1 MSPEKK
7 CVRIVLPTHWDA
19 RQLAACRA
27 RWASSFDVLFDE
39 PSDDEC
45 SHRFPV
51 LDYIDEVVRGVR
63 GAQDGVFSSS
73 DYPGATV
80 AAAIATRRGLPGPH
94 PRSVIGCGH
103 KYYSRILQ
111 RDVVPEATPWFGLV
125 DPLHPPADLPFPLF
139 VKPVKGSFSQLARR
153 IDSFEDLE
161 QFLARPSTREF
172 FDFYMRIFD
181 QMVEGLTD
189 FELGGRYFIAEG
201 ILSGEQTTV
210 EGFVCDG
217 EVVILGVVDSILH
230 PFTRSFIR
238 FDYPSSL
245 SSEVQEQMEG
255 IARRIIAASGL
266 ERSFFNVE
274 MVHDPTSGATHI
286 LEVNP
291 RICGQFGDLYEKVDG
306 RNSYEMALELATG
319 LRPEVPRRAG
329 AFACAASVPL
339 RTFRPA
345 RVQRV
350 PSEERVREVEAAH
363 PGMLTWIECQ
373 EGQIL
378 SDFELL
384 EDGQSCRYAVVNLG
398 AQGREDL
405 LSRVETLEQDL
416 GLVLE
421 PWGEGDVAQLPLG
434 EVIP

>member
-1 MSPEKK
+1 MSPEKQR
-7 CVRIVLPTHWDA
+7 VRIVLPTHWDA

-27 RWASSFDVLFDE
+27 RWEPAFDILFDE

-51 LDYIDEVVRGVR
+51 LDYIDEVAR
-63 GAQDGVFSSS
+63 GARGGQDGVFSSS

-80 AAAIATRRGLPGPH
+80 AAAIATRSGLPGPTA
-94 PRSVIGCGH
+94 RSVIACGH
-103 KYYSRILQ
+103 KYYSRLLQ
-111 RDVVPEATPWFGLV
+111 RDVVPEATPWFELV
-125 DPLHPPADLPFPLF
+125 DPLHPRADLPFPLF

-161 QFLARPSTREF
+161 QFLARPATREF

-181 QMVEGLTD
+181 QMVEELSD
-189 FELGGRYFIAEG
+189 FELGGRYFLAEG

-210 EGFVCDG
+210 EGFVSDG

-230 PFTRSFIR
+230 PATRSFIR

-245 SSEVQEQMEG
+245 SIEVQEQMEG
-255 IARRIIAASGL
+255 IARRIIVASGL

-306 RNSYEMALELATG
+306 RNSYEMALELVTG
-319 LRPEVPRRAG
+319 RRPEVPRRAG

-350 PSEERVREVEAAH
+350 PTPERVREVEAAH

-405 LSRVETLEQDL
+405 LSRIETLEQDL

-421 PWGEGDVAQLPLG
+421 PWGEGGVTQMPLG

>member
-1 MSPEKK
+1 MSKQR
-7 CVRIVLPTHWDA
+7 VRIVLPTHWDA
-19 RQLAACRA
+19 RQLAACRP
-27 RWASSFDVLFDE
+27 RWESEFDLLFDE

-51 LDYIDEVVRGVR
+51 LDYIDEVVRGGR
-63 GAQDGVFSSS
+63 GGQDGVFSSS

-80 AAAIATRRGLPGPH
+80 AAAIATRLGLPGPH

-103 KYYSRILQ
+103 KYHSRLFQ
-111 RDVVPEATPWFGLV
+111 REAAPEATPWFALV
-125 DPLHPPADLPFPLF
+125 DPLHPPADLVFPLF

-161 QFLARPSTREF
+161 AFLARPATREF

-181 QMVEGLTD
+181 QMVASLTD
-189 FELGGRYFIAEG
+189 FAHGGRYFIAEG

-210 EGFVCDG
+210 EGFVCGG

-230 PFTRSFIR
+230 PVTRSFVR
-238 FDYPSSL
+238 FDYPSALPSA
-245 SSEVQEQMEG
+245 VQEQMEE
-255 IARRIIAASGL
+255 IARRVIAASGL

-306 RNSYEMALELATG
+306 KNSYEMALELVTG
-319 LRPEVPRRAG
+319 RRPEVPRRAG

-345 RVQRV
+345 LVRRV
-350 PSEERVREVEAAH
+350 PTPERVREVEAAH
-363 PGMLTWIECQ
+363 PGTLTWIECR
-373 EGQIL
+373 EGQLL

-384 EDGQSCRYAVVNLG
+384 EDGQSCRYAVINLG
-398 AQGREDL
+398 AQSRDDL
-405 LSRVETLEQDL
+405 LSLVETLEQEL

-421 PWGEGDVAQLPLG
+421 PLSDAGIAQMPFG